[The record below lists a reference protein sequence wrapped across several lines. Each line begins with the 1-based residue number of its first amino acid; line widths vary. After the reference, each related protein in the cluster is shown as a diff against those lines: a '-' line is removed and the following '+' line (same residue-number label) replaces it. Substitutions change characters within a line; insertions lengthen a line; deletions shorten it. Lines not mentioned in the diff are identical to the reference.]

1 MTENIVSKIEEL
13 LKTFEE
19 GLEKIV
25 KREKDLAEY
34 SIELKKQLDLIGK
47 EMIKEACE
55 LIDES
60 LKENEERK
68 KRYEVVRR
76 DKRGLKT
83 IFGDIEYE

>member
-34 SIELKKQLDLIGK
+34 SIELRDLSRILCFQF
-47 EMIKEACE
+47 I
-55 LIDES
+55 
-60 LKENEERK
+60 
-68 KRYEVVRR
+68 
-76 DKRGLKT
+76 T
-83 IFGDIEYE
+83 

>member
-60 LKENEERK
+60 RLVKNFVFPIYNANYR
-68 KRYEVVRR
+68 V
-76 DKRGLKT
+76 GLCC
-83 IFGDIEYE
+83 